1 MLRSQIGRRLGWLTA
16 AALAWCLLPGPV
28 RAQSA
33 PAYTTGPTGGA
44 SFGAPVL
51 AGSTDTPGPGCA
63 SCGFGAPVGLT
74 TGNGPCLRVHCPPAY
89 RHCSEGPVC
98 IKFCRGCPKPVCNPC
113 EMPNWGYYQ
122 TCWTPWPWPPDWS
135 HCPVQPPAATVMLNP
150 FGPPPVAGPGPGS
163 GPGGMLPPAGPRPGM
178 GPEEIPEVT
187 PAPRR
192 PGVPGL

>member
-1 MLRSQIGRRLGWLTA
+1 MLRGSVGKRLGWLA
-16 AALAWCLLPGPV
+16 AAVLAWCLLPGSA
-28 RAQSA
+28 RAQAQSMPGYA
-33 PAYTTGPTGGA
+33 VGPSGAA
-44 SFGAPVL
+44 SFGAPVMMN
-51 AGSTDTPGPGCA
+51 GEGMPGPGCA

-122 TCWTPWPWPPDWS
+122 TCWTPWPWPQNWS
-135 HCPVQPPAATVMLNP
+135 HCPVQPPAATVQLNP
-150 FGPPPVAGPGPGS
+150 YGAPPAVGPLPDGPLPVA
-163 GPGGMLPPAGPRPGM
+163 PRPGLVPDD
-178 GPEEIPEVT
+178 GPEMT

-192 PGVPGL
+192 GIVPGL